1 MFNGDRR
8 LKKKIERL
16 QNENGVLR
24 KQNSEL
30 KSQIDFYDK
39 RLEIINEKEY
49 RYNVMLEEVY
59 KLRDEYNKRI
69 AKLKKTY
76 KALIT
81 DINKVK

>member
-8 LKKKIERL
+8 LRKKIERL

-30 KSQIDFYDK
+30 RSQIDFYDK

-59 KLRDEYNKRI
+59 KLRDEYNKGI